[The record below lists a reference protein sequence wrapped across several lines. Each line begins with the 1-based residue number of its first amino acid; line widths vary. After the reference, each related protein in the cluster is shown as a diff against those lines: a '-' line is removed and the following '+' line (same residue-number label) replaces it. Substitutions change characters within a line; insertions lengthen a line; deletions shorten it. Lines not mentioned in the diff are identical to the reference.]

1 MTAPATPRP
10 GARDVGESGAGRGV
24 AGGRSALAR
33 SWPLLA
39 LGLAVVALGLVSG
52 GRRTDGEPLD
62 PRSTGPLGA
71 RAMVLLLERFG
82 AEVDVAGDVA
92 ARHTTAV
99 LLLDQLGDGPRRRLR
114 QWVEAGGTLVVADP
128 MSGFAP
134 ALAPGDA
141 GLFGDGGDDDGPR
154 LAPRCELPALAG
166 VSAIDVPGAVP
177 LRVGGGGT
185 GCFPV
190 ADGSYLV
197 TRPLGRGTVVALGGG
212 GPFVN
217 RQLDQADNAVLAVRL
232 MAPAGGDH
240 VVVLERSAPGSGRQG
255 LRDLVSRRLKDGLWQ
270 LLVAFGLFALWRARR
285 LGRPV
290 PEPQPVQLAGSDL
303 VGAVG
308 NLLQQARRRDQAAAM
323 LRAQLRRTLAERLG
337 LPVDAPAEVMAEAAA
352 ASAGLPAAEVAAA
365 LAATPVADD
374 AALVRLARSVESLRK
389 EVRHA

>member
-1 MTAPATPRP
+1 MTGVATPRSSARGD
-10 GARDVGESGAGRGV
+10 GATGVGRGA

-33 SWPLLA
+33 AWPLLA
-39 LGLAVVALGLVSG
+39 LGLAVVVLGLVTG

-71 RAMVLLLERFG
+71 RALVLLLERFG
-82 AEVDVAGDVA
+82 AQVDVSGDVAG
-92 ARHTTAV
+92 RHTTAV
-99 LLLDQLGDGPRRRLR
+99 LLVDQLGEGPRRRLR

-141 GLFGDGGDDDGPR
+141 GLFGDGGDDEGTR
-154 LAPRCELPALAG
+154 LRPRCPLPALEG
-166 VSAIDVPGAVP
+166 VSTIDVPGAVP
-177 LRVGGGGT
+177 LRLGGGGT

-197 TRPLGRGTVVALGGG
+197 ARPSGRGTVVALGGG

-217 RQLDQADNAVLAVRL
+217 RQLDQADNSVLAVRL
-232 MAPAGGDH
+232 MAPLGGER
-240 VVVLERSAPGSGRQG
+240 VVVLGPSAPGSGRQG
-255 LRDLVSRRLKDGLWQ
+255 LSDLISRRVKDGLWQ

-290 PEPQPVQLAGSDL
+290 LEPQPVQLAGSEL

-323 LRAQLRRTLAERLG
+323 LRAQLRRSLGERLG
-337 LPVDAPAEVMAEAAA
+337 LAVDAPPEVMAEAAA
-352 ASAGLPAAEVAAA
+352 GAGLQAAEVAAA
-365 LAATPVADD
+365 LASTPVPDD
-374 AALVRLARSVESLRK
+374 AALVRLAQSVESLRK